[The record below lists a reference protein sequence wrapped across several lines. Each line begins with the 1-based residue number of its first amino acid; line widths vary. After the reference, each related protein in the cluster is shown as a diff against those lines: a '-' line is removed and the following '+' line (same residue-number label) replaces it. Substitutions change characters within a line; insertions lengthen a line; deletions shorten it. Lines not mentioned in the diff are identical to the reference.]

1 MEEMNQKPK
10 ACALPIQ
17 YDPEKPMQVGGQA
30 VMEGVM
36 MRAPGAVATAVRKP
50 NGEIVVKRDEYQ
62 SVIEK
67 YKWLNIPVLRGA
79 VGLIDMM
86 VLGIKTLNW
95 SAEIAMEEEKKAKGE
110 TTKETSKL
118 SLYFTL
124 AVSLLLGIGIF
135 FGLPILLTSFFFDVD
150 KTALSFNLLSGAI
163 RVTLF
168 MTYLLAISRLPD
180 IFRLFQYHGAEHKS
194 IYAFEEEQSVELER
208 ARSYTTLHPRCGTSF
223 LLIVMVVSILSFA
236 VIDSVLLQF
245 ISELGAIKRLLIHLP
260 FIPVI
265 GGLSYEVVKFSA
277 RHTDSFWG
285 KILVTP
291 GLWMQKITTKEP
303 DDSQLEVALVALKS
317 ALGIRPES
325 IELDEEKNYERVVT
339 KAA

>member
-1 MEEMNQKPK
+1 MEENKNQPR

-50 NGEIVVKRDEYQ
+50 NGEIVVKREVYQ

-67 YKWLNIPVLRGA
+67 YKWLNIPVVRGA

-86 VLGIKTLNW
+86 ILGIRTLNW
-95 SAEIAMEEEKKAKGE
+95 SAEIAMTEENKEKNK
-110 TTKETSKL
+110 KEASKL

-124 AVSLLLGIGIF
+124 FISLALGVGIF
-135 FGLPILLTSFFFDVD
+135 IGLPILLTSLLFDVD
-150 KTALSFNLLSGAI
+150 KTALSFNLFSGAI

-168 MTYLLAISRLPD
+168 LTYLFAISKLPD

-194 IYAFEEEQSVELER
+194 IYAFEEEQSVELDR

-223 LLIVMVVSILSFA
+223 LLIVMLVSIFSFA
-236 VIDSVLLQF
+236 LIDSVLLQF
-245 ISELGAIKRLLIHLP
+245 ITDLNPIKRFFIHLIFVAP
-260 FIPVI
+260 I
-265 GGLSYEVVKFSA
+265 GGISYEVVKFSA
-277 RHTDSFWG
+277 KHTDSAWG
-285 KILVTP
+285 KILVAP

-303 DDSQLEVALVALKS
+303 DDSQLEVALTALKS
-317 ALGIRPES
+317 ALGLNPET
-325 IELDEEKNYERVVT
+325 IELDEEKSYT
-339 KAA
+339 KTFSRAA

>member
-1 MEEMNQKPK
+1 MEEIKNKPV

-50 NGEIVVKRDEYQ
+50 NGEIVVKREEYK

-67 YKWLNIPVLRGA
+67 YTWLNVPVLRGA

-86 VLGIKTLNW
+86 ALGIRTLNW
-95 SAEIAMEEEKKAKGE
+95 SAEVAMEDEKKEGEEK
-110 TTKETSKL
+110 KETSKL

-124 AVSLLLGIGIF
+124 FVSLALGVGIF
-135 FGLPILLTSFFFDVD
+135 FGLPILLTSYLFDVD
-150 KTALSFNLLSGAI
+150 KTALSFNLFSGAI

-168 MTYLLAISRLPD
+168 MIYLLAISRLPD

-194 IYAFEEEQSVELER
+194 IYAFEEEQSVALDR
-208 ARSYTTLHPRCGTSF
+208 ARKYTTLHPRCGTSF
-223 LLIVMVVSILSFA
+223 LLIVMLVSIISFA
-236 VIDSVLLQF
+236 IIDSVLLQI
-245 ISELGAIKRLLIHLP
+245 ISDLNVFKRLLIHLP
-260 FIPVI
+260 FIPVV

-277 RHTDSFWG
+277 KHTDSFWG
-285 KILVTP
+285 KILVAP

-303 DDSQLEVALVALKS
+303 DDSQLEVALAALKS
-317 ALGIRPES
+317 ALGLNPET
-325 IELDEEKNYERVVT
+325 IELYEEKSYT
-339 KAA
+339 KTFSKAA